1 MDKFEKYGKKLG
13 ENNKEFTRLISVLT
27 GVDDKVR
34 ELALSD
40 NDGGTLKSLLKV
52 AKSKFNRRE
61 YVETVIYLGMFHD
74 KLFKI
79 KEEFGKLQ
87 TDLTKAHAEFLFGSG
102 LDPAQKK
109 FLMERMPEKF
119 KPKPKE
125 TPKKAAFNAELIKE
139 AGPSDWWYNWTS
151 ERGADNR
158 MYEKQ
163 FPKYT
168 KQIKKDTEKMLNKS
182 EVLLTNL
189 YATLK
194 ALVPLRNNRSL
205 EKYVELVN
213 AFGVKYDY
221 YNDEFTSY
229 YNEHISKLIETQ
241 AGIDSDAAKR
251 LGEAAEAAGEAGAKV
266 LISPEAQTKITKS
279 LDVPSPPSTPATMA
293 VEPFDLE
300 VPEVPSKNYFPA
312 AKPIST
318 IPNDRGTTQS
328 APSAGTPAPFPHPS
342 KVRSGP
348 PSLDSDPVTRDF
360 STRRV
365 PYSNVDTDRD
375 PRSRVDTDSEP
386 VFNLYQR
393 TEMAPALPFQPTQA
407 PSQGPQTMRSAPGL
421 DLLNPSIPK
430 HRLPSQQLL
439 NLVEQQTTPDTDVTP
454 PTLRGVGPIDSG
466 PSDTEKSPSTMRSRS
481 SEQFIAELSASTN
494 ESPFSLANRIVKFAN
509 SISKTDKVASDKLL
523 VIARNILSRI

>member
-1 MDKFEKYGKKLG
+1 MDKFEKYGKKT
-13 ENNKEFTRLISVLT
+13 EEHSKEFARLMAVLT

-34 ELALSD
+34 EIVFSD
-40 NDGGTLKSLLKV
+40 DDGGTLKSLFKV

-61 YVETVIYLGMFHD
+61 YVEAVIYLGMFHD
-74 KLFKI
+74 KFFKI

-87 TDLTKAHAEFLFGSG
+87 GDLTKAHTEFLFGPG
-102 LDPAQKK
+102 LDPTQKK

-119 KPKPKE
+119 KPKPKPA
-125 TPKKAAFNAELIKE
+125 PKKAAFNAELIKE
-139 AGPSDWWYNWTS
+139 AGLSDWWHNMTTD
-151 ERGADNR
+151 RGQALK
-158 MYEKQ
+158 MWEKR
-163 FPKYT
+163 FPKYA
-168 KQIKKDTEKMLNKS
+168 KQLRKDTEKMLNKS
-182 EVLLTNL
+182 EVMLATL
-189 YATLK
+189 YSALK
-194 ALVPLRNNRSL
+194 ALVPLRSNRDL
-205 EKYVELVN
+205 EKYVELVGT
-213 AFGVKYDY
+213 FRIKYDH
-221 YNDEFTSY
+221 YNAEFEEY

-241 AGIDSDAAKR
+241 KGIDSDAAKR
-251 LGEAAEAAGEAGAKV
+251 LGEAAESAGEAGAEV
-266 LISPEAQTKITKS
+266 LISPEAQAQIPPS

-318 IPNDRGTTQS
+318 IPDDRGTTQS

-386 VFNLYQR
+386 VFNLHQR

-481 SEQFIAELSASTN
+481 SEQFIAELSTSTN